1 MKIDF
6 KTFGMFDKA
15 PTRAAPGLIR
25 FDLHWSHD
33 IHCHPRSYT
42 IIQNDIAFEIPP
54 KYFGKIHP
62 RSSFAQLFTDIG
74 GKVIDSDYRGRV
86 SVVFLNFSSNW
97 LFIKKGERFAWIV
110 FQKIAD
116 YEEHEEVEELVKRP
130 AISVYSAQQ
139 TKMPDKLFTNRYVP
153 EYVKPDLKWYERD
166 YLPI

>member
-42 IIQNDIAFEIPP
+42 LIQSDIAFEILP

-62 RSSFAQLFTDIG
+62 RSSFAQ
-74 GKVIDSDYRGRV
+74 
-86 SVVFLNFSSNW
+86 

-153 EYVKPDLKWYERD
+153 EYVKLDLKWYERD

>member
-42 IIQNDIAFEIPP
+42 IIQSDIAFEIPP

-62 RSSFAQLFTDIG
+62 RSSFAQ
-74 GKVIDSDYRGRV
+74 
-86 SVVFLNFSSNW
+86 

-130 AISVYSAQQ
+130 AISVYSAEQ

-153 EYVKPDLKWYERD
+153 EYVKLDLKWYERD

>member
-33 IHCHPRSYT
+33 IHCHPRSYSL
-42 IIQNDIAFEIPP
+42 IQSDIAFEILP

-62 RSSFAQLFTDIG
+62 RSSFAQ
-74 GKVIDSDYRGRV
+74 
-86 SVVFLNFSSNW
+86 

-153 EYVKPDLKWYERD
+153 EYVKLDLKWYERD

>member
-42 IIQNDIAFEIPP
+42 LIQSDIAFEILP

-62 RSSFAQLFTDIG
+62 RSSFAQ
-74 GKVIDSDYRGRV
+74 
-86 SVVFLNFSSNW
+86 

-130 AISVYSAQQ
+130 AISVYSAEQ

-166 YLPI
+166 FLPI

>member
-42 IIQNDIAFEIPP
+42 LIQSDIAFEILP

-62 RSSFAQLFTDIG
+62 RSSFAQ
-74 GKVIDSDYRGRV
+74 
-86 SVVFLNFSSNW
+86 

-130 AISVYSAQQ
+130 AISVYSAEQ

-153 EYVKPDLKWYERD
+153 EYVKLDLKWYERD

>member
-1 MKIDF
+1 M
-6 KTFGMFDKA
+6 
-15 PTRAAPGLIR
+15 
-25 FDLHWSHD
+25 
-33 IHCHPRSYT
+33 
-42 IIQNDIAFEIPP
+42 
-54 KYFGKIHP
+54 
-62 RSSFAQLFTDIG
+62 
-74 GKVIDSDYRGRV
+74 
-86 SVVFLNFSSNW
+86 SVVLLNFSSNW

>member
-42 IIQNDIAFEIPP
+42 LIQSDIAFEILP

-62 RSSFAQLFTDIG
+62 RSSFAQ
-74 GKVIDSDYRGRV
+74 
-86 SVVFLNFSSNW
+86 

-130 AISVYSAQQ
+130 AISVYSAEQ

-153 EYVKPDLKWYERD
+153 EYVTPDLKWY
-166 YLPI
+166 LPI